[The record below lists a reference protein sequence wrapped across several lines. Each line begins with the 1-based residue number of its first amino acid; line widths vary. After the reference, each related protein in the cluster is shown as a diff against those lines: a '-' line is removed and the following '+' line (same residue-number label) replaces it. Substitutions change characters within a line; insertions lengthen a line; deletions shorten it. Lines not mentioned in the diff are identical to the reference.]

1 MSGLERFVRAST
13 GSARTVKT
21 RLLAMTVVVFL
32 FAGGVPAF
40 AERAVLKA
48 GVARVEIT
56 PSVGT
61 PLAGYSKRHGKPST
75 GIRDPLYVRA
85 LVLTQGQET
94 AVFVSGDM
102 LIFPRPMAEAIL
114 RKVSK
119 ELKISRNAI
128 ILSATHTHT
137 GPGAIA
143 PGFLYEIVF
152 GSYRPQIVEGISA
165 RVIWAIRQAL
175 KHQQPVRWGTGSGVL
190 PGLIENRRDPG
201 TGIVDPEM
209 GVFMV
214 ESMKGEPLGAVVN
227 AAAHPT
233 LLGSQEMRFS
243 ADFPGELTRL
253 MESSYPGL
261 VCLFVNGA
269 AGDVRPG
276 GSVGTNSEERL
287 KRFAQALAEE
297 STGVVNQMK
306 IESKANLAT
315 WGRRISLPPPQL
327 KLGGFTIPSP
337 IGRLMRPSSTYL
349 NLIALDKTLFVP
361 LPAEITAQLG
371 MDLKRRLSTQGKRA
385 ILFGYAN
392 GYLGYAVTPEQYKA
406 GGYESW
412 MTWYGPFFGQ
422 SLVEQIAALAG
433 AQSDGK

>member
-1 MSGLERFVRAST
+1 MSKPIRPST
-13 GSARTVKT
+13 GSGRTAILAFARMT
-21 RLLAMTVVVFL
+21 LLIAAVLIGAT
-32 FAGGVPAF
+32 PAF

-61 PLAGYSKRHGKPST
+61 PLAGYSKRHGQPST

-102 LIFPRPMAEAIL
+102 LIFPRPMAEGIL
-114 RKVSK
+114 KKVSS
-119 ELKISRNAI
+119 ELKISPNGI

-143 PGFLYEIVF
+143 PGFLSEMIF

-175 KHQQPVRWGTGSGVL
+175 AHQQPVRWGSGRGVL

-201 TGIVDPEM
+201 AGVVDPEL

-214 ESMKGEPLGAVVN
+214 ESAKGEPLAMVVN

-253 MESSYPGL
+253 MEAAYPG
-261 VCLFVNGA
+261 VSCLFVNGA
-269 AGDVRPG
+269 AGDVRPR
-276 GSVGTNSEERL
+276 GSVGANSEERL
-287 KRFAQALAEE
+287 KLFAQALAEAT
-297 STGVVNQMK
+297 TGVVNQMK
-306 IESKANLAT
+306 VEPEGKLAT

-327 KLGGFTIPSP
+327 KLGNLIIPTF
-337 IGRLMRPSSTYL
+337 IGQFMRPTSAYL

-361 LPAEITAQLG
+361 LPAEITSELG
-371 MDLKRRLSTQGKRA
+371 MNLKRRLATQGKQA

-392 GYLGYAVTPEQYKA
+392 GYLGYAVTPEQYEA
-406 GGYESW
+406 GGYETW
-412 MTWYGPFFGQ
+412 MTWYGPTFGE
-422 SLVEQIAALAG
+422 SLVDQITQLAG
-433 AQSDGK
+433 LYSSEK